1 MWAAGASAGAGAF
14 AVRAYNNAGVGAA
27 GGRAVS
33 ALTHLSREH
42 ACVQHKN
49 TRPPLIQRWA
59 HFSTR
64 NVWRVQRFVVQQAI
78 SRLFAVKGGGGH
90 ACTLHLKRSLITD
103 KASKQVMIVK
113 VGASTN
119 TSFDRQFS
127 CSPRLKVLTRRRK
140 GHTHIIVGAQKVC
153 TYDEDDK
160 KKSNMWLPPQNL
172 SCLDCLSILL
182 KHLSFLVA
190 RTPCLHENS

>member
-27 GGRAVS
+27 GRAVS
-33 ALTHLSREH
+33 ALTHLSLEH

-90 ACTLHLKRSLITD
+90 ACTLPLKRSLITD

-153 TYDEDDK
+153 TYDKDDIK
-160 KKSNMWLPPQNL
+160 KFNVWLLAKKL
-172 SCLDCLSILL
+172 SCLDFLSILL
-182 KHLSFLVA
+182 KHSSFLVA
-190 RTPCLHENS
+190 RTPFLHENS

>member
-1 MWAAGASAGAGAF
+1 MRFTTPSRF
-14 AVRAYNNAGVGAA
+14 YNDTTILDEKVSLRGVVKRIQTLSLST
-27 GGRAVS
+27 GGG
-33 ALTHLSREH
+33 
-42 ACVQHKN
+42 
-49 TRPPLIQRWA
+49 W
-59 HFSTR
+59 
-64 NVWRVQRFVVQQAI
+64 W
-78 SRLFAVKGGGGH
+78 GGGGECVH
-90 ACTLHLKRSLITD
+90 LPLKRSLISG

-153 TYDEDDK
+153 TYDKDDK
-160 KKSNMWLPPQNL
+160 KKFNVWLLAQNL

-182 KHLSFLVA
+182 KHSSFLVA

>member
-1 MWAAGASAGAGAF
+1 MVIISHKQSGKQKHLARTDKTGPIKRKRSSLPACRCCWCLWAAGASAGAGAF

-27 GGRAVS
+27 GRAVS

-78 SRLFAVKGGGGH
+78 SRVFGVKGGGGH
-90 ACTLHLKRSLITD
+90 ACTLPLTRSLITD

-119 TSFDRQFS
+119 TLFDRQFS
-127 CSPRLKVLTRRRK
+127 CSPRL
-140 GHTHIIVGAQKVC
+140 
-153 TYDEDDK
+153 
-160 KKSNMWLPPQNL
+160 
-172 SCLDCLSILL
+172 
-182 KHLSFLVA
+182 
-190 RTPCLHENS
+190 